1 MKYEIVKLSQDSIDM
16 YLTESAQ
23 QSASGYFENLT
34 RGQAPTQRTPLYKDL
49 SSNKVF
55 DLWVD
60 FLKTRMERFDIERP
74 LIEYDLSRLGKCGP
88 QGGLKPLDDRLS
100 DLFDYWQL
108 PSTDGVQF
116 NQDCIDQVRKELFG
130 GVRDKRPLTVER
142 VVERDQYDDKLIT
155 NSGSPDFAKRNDP
168 SVLRKAIEDAKSG
181 KWNEYPMILG
191 SRSQRGKERF
201 IFLAPFSTNIV
212 EKQYLYPLMD
222 HIRKTNNPFF
232 AAWEGFEAVET
243 SFETTNFFNKDVSYV
258 QQDYTAMDKY
268 FNSMLGKLVFEVTK
282 DFYQSSYH
290 EEWDKII
297 QHVFDIP
304 VMTQIDKLVKG
315 PHGLMSGSGLTNFLE
330 SIVSYYLTCD
340 YKNILEFGK
349 YPNNRSLESQG
360 LGDDLVFNYDSDS
373 HSEEKVKEVMQFGSF
388 QLGLVLNP
396 SKQRFDKHTTVYL
409 QRYFDERLNINK
421 GNYPSILALN
431 TAMHPERFHDA
442 AKWSSEM
449 EILRWIMILE
459 NCKNLPYFEDLIQ
472 FFMKGDKFKLGLTEP
487 NFFQQLPIT
496 YEKSKSIKGFVPSY
510 NQEGLDRGILQFAT
524 VQYLMKQNAISK

>member
-1 MKYEIVKLSQDSIDM
+1 MKYEIVKLTQNSIDM

-34 RGQAPTQRTPLYKDL
+34 RGQQPTQRTPLYKDL
-49 SSNKVF
+49 SSNEVF

-60 FLKTRMERFDIERP
+60 FLKARAESFDIERP

-108 PSTDGVQF
+108 PSTEGVRF
-116 NQDCIDQVRKELFG
+116 NEECIDLIRRELFG
-130 GVRDKRPLTVER
+130 GVRDKRPLTVET

-168 SVLRKAIEDAKSG
+168 SVLRKAVEDAKSG
-181 KWNEYPMILG
+181 KWIEYPMILG

-222 HIRKTNNPFF
+222 HIRNNNNPFF
-232 AAWEGFEAVET
+232 AAWEGFEAVEAAFERT
-243 SFETTNFFNKDVSYV
+243 SFFKKDVSYV

-268 FNSMLGKLVFEVTK
+268 FNSMLGELVFEVTK
-282 DFYQSSYH
+282 DFYQSKYH
-290 EEWDKII
+290 EEWNKII
-297 QHVFDIP
+297 QHVFEIP

-330 SIVSYYLTCD
+330 SIVSYYLTCT
-340 YKNILEFGK
+340 YSYYIAMLKGNL
-349 YPNNRSLESQG
+349 LTESQG
-360 LGDDLVFNYDSDS
+360 LGDDLVFNYRDDLWT
-373 HSEEKVKEVMQFGSF
+373 EAMVKDVMYDESGR
-388 QLGLVLNP
+388 LNLVLSP
-396 SKQRFDKHTTVYL
+396 DKQRFDKHTTVYL

-442 AKWSSEM
+442 AKWSAEM
-449 EILRWIMILE
+449 ETLRWIMILE
-459 NCKNLPYFEDLIQ
+459 NCKNLPYFEELIQ
-472 FFMKGDKFKLGLTEP
+472 FFMKGDKFKLGLAIP
-487 NFFQQLPIT
+487 DFFHKLPLV
-496 YEKSKSIKGFVPSY
+496 YESSKSIKGFVPSY
-510 NQEGLDRGILQFAT
+510 NQEGLDRSIMQFAT
-524 VQYLMKQNAISK
+524 VQYLMKQSAIRE